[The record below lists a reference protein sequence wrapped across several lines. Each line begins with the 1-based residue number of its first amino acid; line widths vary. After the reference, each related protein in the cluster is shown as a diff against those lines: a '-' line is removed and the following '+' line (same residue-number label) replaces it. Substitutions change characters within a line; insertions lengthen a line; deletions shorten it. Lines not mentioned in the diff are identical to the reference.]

1 MNENK
6 QKRGRTLCPYF
17 KNNERWKGKANDD
30 ADDDDDV
37 DGSYYN
43 RKIIAQ
49 SWTINANINQDERR

>member
-1 MNENK
+1 M
-6 QKRGRTLCPYF
+6 PIF
-17 KNNERWKGKANDD
+17 WNNERWKGKANDD